1 MMRNI
6 AIRLLTGIIVLGILL
21 SALVAWLQAA

>member
-1 MMRNI
+1 MRNI

>member
-21 SALVAWLQAA
+21 SALVAWLQAV